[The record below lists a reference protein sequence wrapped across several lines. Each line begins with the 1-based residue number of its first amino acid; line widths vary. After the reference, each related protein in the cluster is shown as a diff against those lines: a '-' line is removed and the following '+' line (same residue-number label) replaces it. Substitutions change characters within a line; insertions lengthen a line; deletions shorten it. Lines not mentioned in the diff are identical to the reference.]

1 MKKINMNVRKTFFL
15 LILLNAIAAIA
26 VVLGWVK
33 YSTSLED
40 VQSAHASRLESYLL
54 ADEFRQSSDDLTRL
68 VRTYVVTG
76 DISYKDQYFSI
87 VEIRSGKKGR
97 PDQYHRI
104 YWDFVAGGNAVP
116 RPSGPAKPLLTLMK
130 EASFSEAELGKL
142 ADAVSLSDALI
153 KLEVEAM
160 ALVEGKGKENGAT
173 PEDIARAR
181 DLVHS
186 RQYHLSKGKI
196 MQPVDEFFVL
206 LDQRTGAAVAAAQS
220 TAGVNEKLV
229 FVALGAMIATMIVLC
244 AFVFIRVIGGLEKL
258 KQAMDKIVG
267 GTLETSVPF
276 QDRSD
281 EIGEMANSVEVF
293 REAAMEKL
301 RLEKEQESQREAME
315 GDARRQRQEVAE
327 LFQSQVAEVLESLG
341 ASADQMRGTANA
353 LSGLA
358 TDSAQQSSSAL
369 DASTEATNNVQ
380 AVAGATEELSASI
393 SEISSQVAKATEIVG
408 TATSAARES
417 NAQVTSLAED
427 AQKIGEVI
435 ELISDIAEQTN
446 LLALNATIEA
456 ARAGDAGK
464 GFSVVANEVKS
475 LAAQT
480 AKATEEIASQITRV
494 QDATGRTAETIQ
506 NIAKTMDDVNIYTSS
521 IASAVEEQEAA
532 TGEIS
537 SNVQQAANG
546 TENVN
551 ANISK
556 VTNSI
561 AETQQSAGEV
571 EKVSANIANETGRL
585 REAVKSF
592 LDQMMAA

>member
-1 MKKINMNVRKTFFL
+1 MKKLNMNVRKTFFL
-15 LILLNAIAAIA
+15 LILLNAVAAIA

-33 YSTSLED
+33 YSASLED
-40 VQSAHASRLESYLL
+40 VQKAHVSRFESYLL

-76 DISYKDQYFSI
+76 DKAYKDQYFD
-87 VEIRSGKKGR
+87 VVAIRSGEKGR
-97 PDQYHRI
+97 PEQYHRI
-104 YWDFVAGGNAVP
+104 YWDFVAGGTAEP
-116 RPSGPAKPLLTLMK
+116 RPSGSAKPLLELMK
-130 EASFSEAELGKL
+130 EANFSEAELGKL
-142 ADAVSLSDALI
+142 AEAVSLSDALI

-160 ALVEGKGKENGAT
+160 ELTEGKGRDGGAT
-173 PEDIARAR
+173 PEDSARAR
-181 DLVHS
+181 ELVHS
-186 RQYHLSKGKI
+186 RQYHLSKAKI

-206 LDQRTGAAVAAAQS
+206 LDQRTGAAVTAAQGAAS
-220 TAGVNEKLV
+220 VNEKLV
-229 FVALGAMIATMIVLC
+229 FVALGAMMATMIALC

-258 KQAMDKIVG
+258 KQAMHEIVG
-267 GTLETSVPF
+267 GALKTSVPYR
-276 QDRSD
+276 DRSD
-281 EIGEMANSVEVF
+281 EIGEMASSVEVF
-293 REAAMEKL
+293 REAAVEKQ
-301 RLEKEQESQREAME
+301 RLEKEQENQREAME
-315 GDARRQRQEVAE
+315 ADARRQRQEVAE

-358 TDSAQQSSSAL
+358 TDSAEQSSSAF

-393 SEISSQVAKATEIVG
+393 SEISSQVAKATEIVN
-408 TATSAARES
+408 TATAAAQES
-417 NAQVTSLAED
+417 NEQVSSLAKD

-480 AKATEEIASQITRV
+480 AKATEEIAAQITRV

-506 NIAKTMDDVNIYTSS
+506 NIAKTMDDVNTYTSS

-556 VTNSI
+556 VTNAVS
-561 AETQQSAGEV
+561 ETQKSAGEV
-571 EKVSANIANETGRL
+571 EKVSADIANQTGRM
-585 REAVKSF
+585 RAAVKSF
-592 LDQMMAA
+592 LDEMMAA